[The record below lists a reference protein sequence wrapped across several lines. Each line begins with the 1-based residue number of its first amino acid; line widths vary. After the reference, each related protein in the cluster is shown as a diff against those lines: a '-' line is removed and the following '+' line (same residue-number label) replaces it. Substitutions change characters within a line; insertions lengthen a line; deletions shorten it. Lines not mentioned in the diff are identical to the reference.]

1 MYRAFKDVKQT
12 LHHHLPMI
20 FHLAYSDT
28 KARYKRSMLGPL
40 WLTLGAAIGV
50 VGLGLVWSQLLNQQR
65 SQLIPSLTVGL
76 ILWQFISGC
85 VTESTAVFVRQSQ
98 IIRNLQLPYFI
109 HPLQLMARQ
118 SITLAHNL
126 LVLVGVLCVYPQPV
140 GWVSL
145 LAVVGLAIVL
155 INLLW
160 IAVVLGLIG
169 ARFRDVEQ
177 IVQSLMPI
185 IFFLTPVIY
194 KAGHAGVNQA
204 IIWLNP
210 FTYFITLVRDPIFGV
225 VPDPFVYQVTL
236 AMAIAGWIFTLAL
249 FSRHAGRLAFW
260 I

>member
-1 MYRAFKDVKQT
+1 MNFAFNDLLKS
-12 LHHHLPMI
+12 LRHLPLI
-20 FHLAYSDT
+20 GHLAYSDT

-50 VGLGLVWSQLLNQQR
+50 VGLGLIWSQLLGQER

-76 ILWQFISGC
+76 LLWQFISGC
-85 VTESTAVFVRQSQ
+85 VTEGASVFVRQAQ

-109 HPLQLMARQ
+109 HPIQLMARQ
-118 SITLAHNL
+118 FITLMHNL
-126 LVLVGVLCVYPQPV
+126 IVLVLVLLVFPQPV
-140 GWVSL
+140 GWVTL
-145 LAVVGLAIVL
+145 LCLPGLALVL
-155 INLLW
+155 VNLLW
-160 IAVVLGLIG
+160 MLVLLGLIG

-177 IVQSLMPI
+177 IVQALMPI

-210 FTYFITLVRDPIFGV
+210 FTYFITLVREPIFGAA
-225 VPDPFVYQVTL
+225 PGAFVYLVAGAMALLGWSVTL
-236 AMAIAGWIFTLAL
+236 LL
-249 FSRHAGRLAFW
+249 FNRRAPRLAFW